1 MELALGVVILVWP
14 LLVVLVVLASLG
26 WLVLAVLAGL
36 LWVGEGLLRAAGWL
50 RRTWSTSRQK
60 LYLRPGSNEPLLGV
74 FFRALL
80 LDSGVLYANVV
91 QEAQL
96 IFKTIEK

>member
-1 MELALGVVILVWP
+1 MAAEHAYHLCFSSSEQINHSGTPSPSCPGEEMRMELALGVVILVWP

-50 RRTWSTSRQK
+50 RRT
-60 LYLRPGSNEPLLGV
+60 
-74 FFRALL
+74 
-80 LDSGVLYANVV
+80 
-91 QEAQL
+91 
-96 IFKTIEK
+96 